1 MNESDTKLAKLAEE
15 IAKTAYAPYSKF
27 RVGAALITSSGN
39 IYTGCNIENA
49 SYPATVC
56 AEDVAV
62 FKAISEG
69 ETKIETL
76 SEQLDRAESKILK
89 NKPLT
94 TANKAL
100 AEDLERV
107 SKLRDDQAIVITK
120 LAKSELYFD
129 KIKDRLYHLKPNI
142 FNSVKAVKDFQEF
155 IKLSEENK

>member
-76 SEQLDRAESKILK
+76 AVACIDADEQPIFPCGVSRQRMSEFG
-89 NKPLT
+89 T
-94 TANKAL
+94 
-100 AEDLERV
+100 EDV
-107 SKLRDDQAIVITK
+107 IVVHK
-120 LAKSELYFD
+120 GEAKKYKFD
-129 KIKDRLYHLKPNI
+129 EVLPFDNKIK
-142 FNSVKAVKDFQEF
+142 FKD
-155 IKLSEENK
+155 